1 MGICVQS
8 GIVEQFRSA
17 VSPLTDTGR
26 FRFETVNLDLY
37 TGQLEFRLLSEQMI
51 IIFYLGFSHKSATHG
66 YCYRSFTFYLP
77 SAMVF
82 FSAEHLYPALKKI
95 IPLRPKSAVGC
106 IWEEESS
113 GIFRARNL
121 IDLLLEDNTLFSDIS
136 EACYLIVQDLEYFR
150 LQFSPDKFDE
160 TLRLYTEETKK
171 NRTYDGS
178 LSSIDHSIRY
188 DQSRCLQHT
197 KIPKKYEA
205 TPRKDT
211 GKLESIL
218 LAMELL
224 RECFRD
230 HISYTIATD
239 RISILR
245 HPDINKGWNGG
256 FDLIFHTDDDGIL
269 RTYFIVTRPYA
280 GLPIEKKPVSAL
292 LDYDKNLMVFSGET
306 VFKILHLDYPSAHS
320 DQLQELSNL
329 SLSLQKSFPT
339 INEAFSKEHI
349 RDTYLKLQMTS
360 KINEAAIIDVYK
372 LLLWD

>member
-1 MGICVQS
+1 MGIYVQS

-17 VSPLTDTGR
+17 VSPLTDTER
-26 FRFETVNLDLY
+26 FRFETVNFDLY
-37 TGQLEFRLLSEQMI
+37 TGQLEFRLLSEQMV
-51 IIFYLGFSHKSATHG
+51 IIFYLGFAHKSATQG

-77 SAMVF
+77 SARVF

-95 IPLRPKSAVGC
+95 IPLRPKGASGC
-106 IWEEESS
+106 IWREESS

-150 LQFSPDKFDE
+150 LQFSPDKVDE
-160 TLRLYTEETKK
+160 TLRLYTDETKK

-178 LSSIDHSIRY
+178 LNSTDPSIRY
-188 DQSRCLQHT
+188 DQSRCLQRT
-197 KIPKKYEA
+197 KMS
-205 TPRKDT
+205 

-218 LAMELL
+218 LAMEPLQ
-224 RECFRD
+224 ECFRD
-230 HISYTIATD
+230 HVSYTIATD

-256 FDLIFHTDDDGIL
+256 FDLVFHTDDDSIL
-269 RTYFIVTRPYA
+269 RAYFTVTRPYA
-280 GLPIEKKPVSAL
+280 GLPIEKKSVSAL
-292 LDYDKNLMVFSGET
+292 FDYDKNLMVFPGET
-306 VFKILHLDYPSAHS
+306 VFKILHLDYPSSHS

-329 SLSLQKSFPT
+329 SLSLQKSFPA
-339 INEAFSKEHI
+339 INDAFSKEHI
-349 RDTYLKLQMTS
+349 RDTYLKLQMSS